1 MNLNQKQRSKN
12 TQFSS
17 EGVFISSIEY
27 FLLNKQFRLQTVIY
41 FINQSIAF
49 ILNVY
54 MPWVSLLD
62 VPWSFLGN
70 YRSPAQEEQ
79 NDPTIKRVRDDR
91 RPWTHFTWQIV
102 SCPPWCLTKSLA
114 FSKKGRLAMVYVH
127 VCVWPRC
134 HQILWVEIY
143 YILLLLFVSRKYWR
157 GGEYFSPITVD
168 PCITPIMHR
177 QALFFMVSFSSFYDA
192 ISIQWVTS
200 LMAVYFSGSL
210 SSVVLHYSVML

>member
-17 EGVFISSIEY
+17 AGMFISSIEY

-62 VPWSFLGN
+62 VPWSFPGN

-91 RPWTHFTWQIV
+91 RPWTHFTWQIG

-134 HQILWVEIY
+134 HQILWVE
-143 YILLLLFVSRKYWR
+143 
-157 GGEYFSPITVD
+157 YFSPITVD

-177 QALFFMVSFSSFYDA
+177 QALPFSSWCLFLVSMMLFRY
-192 ISIQWVTS
+192 
-200 LMAVYFSGSL
+200 SGWPAWWPFTFLVACRL
-210 SSVVLHYSVML
+210 SFFITVLCL